1 MFTPNSKLYPL
12 LSGSTFRGLGGGCF
26 LIVLLLLSVNSYS
39 QVLKPISW
47 KTELSNNKPAVG
59 EVIEISFKAKIDD
72 DWYLYSSDFDPD
84 LGPMV
89 TEFQFQENDSYELI
103 GAIEPI
109 NPSKKY
115 DSAVWMGEY
124 TYFKKEGL
132 FKQKVKILKE
142 DFTIKGSY
150 TYQVCTD
157 VDGKCIPFDDEFSFG
172 NNENGTK
179 IDSKKKPE
187 LKEEDSGLFSIWL
200 TAFLAGLVALLTPC
214 VYPMIPITVSIFLK
228 QSKTKKEGIAKAL
241 IYGLSIIIFFS
252 LIGFVVS
259 LIWGFTA
266 LNELSTHWLF
276 NLIIF
281 SVFIVF
287 ALSFFGL
294 FEITLPSG
302 LVNKIDKQADRGGLV
317 GIFFMA
323 ITLVVVSFSCTFPIV
338 GTALINTLGG
348 GSVID
353 GTMAM
358 FGFSLAFAIPFTG
371 FAIFPAWLKSMPQSG
386 GWLNSVKVVLGF
398 LELALAL
405 KFLSV
410 ADLAYHWGILDREV
424 FIALW
429 IVIFGFLGLYL
440 IGKIKLSGDSDGN
453 RTSVGRLI
461 LAIGTFAFV
470 VNLIPGLWGAPLKSL
485 SGFLPPMTTHNF
497 NLLAGEAGGTTCEE
511 PKYQDIL
518 ELPHGLAGYFD
529 YKQAIDC
536 AKEQG
541 KPLFIDFTG
550 HGCVNCREMEQ
561 RVWSDPVVLSRLSEK
576 YIVVALYVDDRTLLQ
591 EKEWYTSGFDGKTK
605 KTIGQQNA
613 DFQIAK
619 FNNNAQ
625 PFYVLLNGNGELLV
639 EPQAY
644 DLSVSNFVEFL
655 DAGLENN
662 RKGAVLH
669 SDLTQ

>member
-1 MFTPNSKLYPL
+1 MRKLCVLFL
-12 LSGSTFRGLGGGCF
+12 LFHSFFSGA
-26 LIVLLLLSVNSYS
+26 
-39 QVLKPISW
+39 QVLKPIKWEVS
-47 KTELSNNKPAVG
+47 LSNENPKVG
-59 EVIEISFKAKIDD
+59 EEIELRFSATIEDK
-72 DWYLYSSDFDPD
+72 WYLYSSDFDPD

-89 TEFQFQENDSYELI
+89 TTFFFDKNETYQKTDSIL
-103 GAIEPI
+103 PVQ
-109 NPSKKY
+109 PKKKF
-115 DSAVWMGEY
+115 DSLWMGEY
-124 TYFKKEGL
+124 TYFKKKGL
-132 FKQKVKILKE
+132 FTQKVKVLALPLSIS
-142 DFTIKGSY
+142 GSY
-150 TYQVCTD
+150 LYQVCSD
-157 VDGKCIPFDDEFSFG
+157 IDGKCIPFEDEFSVG
-172 NNENGTK
+172 KMPVENTGSV
-179 IDSKKKPE
+179 DSPE
-187 LKEEDSGLFSIWL
+187 EKDGSGKGLFSIL
-200 TAFLAGLVALLTPC
+200 ITALLAGFVALLTPC

-228 QSKTKKEGIAKAL
+228 QSKTKREGINKAL
-241 IYGLSIIIFFS
+241 LYGFSIIVFFS
-252 LIGFVVS
+252 LIGFTIS

-302 LVNKIDKQADRGGLV
+302 LVSKIDKQADKGGIL

-338 GTALINTLGG
+338 GTALINTLSGG
-348 GSVID
+348 DVLE

-371 FAIFPAWLKSMPQSG
+371 FAIFPSWLKSMPKSG

-429 IVIFGFLGLYL
+429 IAIFGLLAFYLLG
-440 IGKIKLSGDSDGN
+440 KVKLSGDDGPSN
-453 RTSVGRLI
+453 ISVSRLI
-461 LAIGTFAFV
+461 LGIITLAFV
-470 VNLIPGLWGAPLKSL
+470 IHLIPGLWGAPLKSL

-497 NLLAGEAGGTTCEE
+497 NLLKVDAGGNTCEE
-511 PKYQDIL
+511 PKYENML
-518 ELPHGLAGYFD
+518 SWPHGLEGYFD
-529 YKQAIDC
+529 YDQALSC

-561 RVWSDPVVLSRLSEK
+561 RVWSDPSVLSRLSENF
-576 YIVVALYVDDRTLLQ
+576 VLVALYVDDRTKLP
-591 EKEWYTSGFDGKTK
+591 EKNWYKSSFDGKIK
-605 KTIGQQNA
+605 KTIGQKNA
-613 DFQIAK
+613 DFQITR

-625 PFYVLLNGNGELLV
+625 PFYVILNTDEKLLEKPKAYELNV
-639 EPQAY
+639 IH
-644 DLSVSNFVEFL
+644 FTEFL
-655 DAGLENN
+655 DQSLENF
-662 RKGAVLH
+662 RKNGVLQP
-669 SDLTQ
+669 D